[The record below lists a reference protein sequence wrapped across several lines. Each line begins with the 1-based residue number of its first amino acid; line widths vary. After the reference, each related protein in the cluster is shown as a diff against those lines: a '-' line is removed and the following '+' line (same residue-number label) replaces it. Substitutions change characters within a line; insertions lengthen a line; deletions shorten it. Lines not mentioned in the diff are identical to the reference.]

1 MGYSITSESQFID
14 VQTIESGCNEIR
26 NAGECYK
33 NCAKKLEDAA
43 DICNINALSVDKKTM
58 QPTMYEMAT
67 EIKKIRENV
76 NSFSE
81 NIQELANDILTSQK
95 KELEAYRAYQRELK
109 AKESIKE
116 NNDAQVKNG

>member
-1 MGYSITSESQFID
+1 MEYGITSEKQLID
-14 VQTIESGCNEIR
+14 LGTIESGCNEIR

-67 EIKKIRENV
+67 EIKRLEKILIP
-76 NSFSE
+76 F
-81 NIQELANDILTSQK
+81 QK
-95 KELEAYRAYQRELK
+95 KY
-109 AKESIKE
+109 
-116 NNDAQVKNG
+116 KNLQMTF

>member
-14 VQTIESGCNEIR
+14 VNTIESGCNEIR

-43 DICNINALSVDKKTM
+43 DICNINALSVDKMTM
-58 QPTMYEMAT
+58 QPVMYEMAT
-67 EIKKIRENV
+67 EIKKIRENI

-81 NIQELANDILTSQK
+81 NIQELAIDILNIQK
-95 KELEAYRAYQRELK
+95 RELAAYR
-109 AKESIKE
+109 ESIKE